1 MNRLPLSRRFRPGLP
16 ATVFTAFF
24 LPVLLAL
31 GSWQLGRAEEKR
43 RMFADFEAGSG
54 AAVALTDHPGGLAEL
69 TRYARVEAEG
79 RYLPQRQFLLDNMVE
94 DQQAGYRVLTP
105 LLLADGRAVMVDRG
119 WVPKAFGSGAG
130 LPEVRVDPA
139 ARTVTGRIDRLPRPG
154 IELEDAGGGGWPRVV
169 QFPSADE
176 LSEALGM
183 PLVPGLILLDPEAPD
198 GFRRNWRPSDFGPE
212 RHVGYAV
219 QWFALAV
226 TLVIA
231 YLAWA
236 FRKTD

>member
-1 MNRLPLSRRFRPGLP
+1 MNRLPPSRRFRPGLP

-54 AAVALTDHPGGLAEL
+54 TPVALADHPAGLDGL
-69 TRYARVEAEG
+69 TRYARVEANG
-79 RYLPQRQFLLDNMVE
+79 SYLPERQFLLDNMVE
-94 DQQAGYRVLTP
+94 EQQAGYRVLTP
-105 LLLADGRAVMVDRG
+105 LLLADGRAVLVDRG
-119 WVPKAFGSGAG
+119 WVPKAFGQEAG
-130 LPEVRVDPA
+130 LPDVGVDGSPRA
-139 ARTVTGRIDRLPRPG
+139 VTGRIDRLPRPG
-154 IELEDAGGGGWPRVV
+154 IELEGGQGTGWPRVV

-176 LSEALGM
+176 LSEALGR
-183 PLVPGLILLDPEAPD
+183 PLVPGLILLDAAEPD
-198 GFRRNWRPSDFGPE
+198 GFLRNWRPSDFGPE

-226 TLVIA
+226 TLVIL
-231 YLAWA
+231 YLAWS